1 MNGSFSTALQT
12 AAWLIWRDFI
22 FDDQNVD
29 DRETYVKRQSS
40 NLYGWLIGTDAP
52 PTDYSACYE
61 QVCDFAL
68 VGVRFQTIPLMQEI
82 IAYLESNDTPRSYE
96 IRIQS
101 LLNQFGLEDT
111 PHFRMN
117 MEHVYAASICYAK
130 YLAKAAAPLIA
141 TMDTGGMIVDR
152 EYVQLIKAVT
162 DLQTNVI
169 QHASLPE
176 TSDALQ
182 KKETDSPHQQ
192 SRQFREAQLK
202 RKSTRK
208 NLSMVEESMI
218 LFQKEQEEKRLKK
231 RKRTPMNFL
240 KKDKK
245 NRSENIVRS
254 RSNSGWARGTPSAT
268 DGQTKRRRE
277 TTSNLGSKTAKFIP
291 RGFSLDQGSA
301 GIKATQ
307 EEEDRSACDAA
318 DDDVEESES
327 EKKARMQHVAH
338 DFVRSACSFLTK
350 EGRIGGMSAF
360 LASYKLPSATIAT
373 SPEVRREMIIHALGD
388 HAAKNFI
395 VAIIVP
401 ICKNGAVDDFVAKI
415 RTDVIKSDVAWTEEC
430 DRLTTM
436 AALYASCGLGFYIRS
451 GYLAA
456 NFTKSL
462 SLVASNPEF
471 VALNGAMMAAYKL
484 YDDAMAD
491 LRAVHRKKDVSNVQ
505 RSRSDSQVVAWHTA
519 DQEGDGDYALSDGA
533 SERHM

>member
-218 LFQKEQEEKRLKK
+218 LFQKEQEEKLLIEIFDDVFAEENKK
-231 RKRTPMNFL
+231 SAFSRPRSSEPEPELPKRSTAAAAT
-240 KKDKK
+240 
-245 NRSENIVRS
+245 
-254 RSNSGWARGTPSAT
+254 GSAT
-268 DGQTKRRRE
+268 
-277 TTSNLGSKTAKFIP
+277 A
-291 RGFSLDQGSA
+291 
-301 GIKATQ
+301 
-307 EEEDRSACDAA
+307 
-318 DDDVEESES
+318 
-327 EKKARMQHVAH
+327 
-338 DFVRSACSFLTK
+338 
-350 EGRIGGMSAF
+350 
-360 LASYKLPSATIAT
+360 
-373 SPEVRREMIIHALGD
+373 
-388 HAAKNFI
+388 
-395 VAIIVP
+395 
-401 ICKNGAVDDFVAKI
+401 
-415 RTDVIKSDVAWTEEC
+415 
-430 DRLTTM
+430 TM
-436 AALYASCGLGFYIRS
+436 AAPATAKSRAPAASRS
-451 GYLAA
+451 SLPSRDAVAA
-456 NFTKSL
+456 DSHPTEPMLKA
-462 SLVASNPEF
+462 VETPASNTIKLSGGVIAAIA
-471 VALNGAMMAAYKL
+471 VAVVVVILAVAFMLN
-484 YDDAMAD
+484 
-491 LRAVHRKKDVSNVQ
+491 
-505 RSRSDSQVVAWHTA
+505 TF
-519 DQEGDGDYALSDGA
+519 
-533 SERHM
+533 